1 MDTKLNTRN
10 TCLPE
15 PISEGKIDI
24 KIDNRA
30 MIGELFYKASLIRME
45 HLADAL
51 FVASRNKLP
60 LGRVMVM
67 LGMIRHRWLEQALD
81 LQNLVRQNVLAEKLA
96 VKALEICVLGQ
107 KTVPEA
113 LVDLGWEGDPTRNYA
128 NLGELLVEAKLLSAK
143 TIEDTR
149 GLCKHVGL
157 PLSRVLILQGLLS
170 QRVLEAALSAQS
182 LIRQGRCDKAEVLA
196 ALSSAAHLLEAEN
209 KTSSP
214 SQNVEP
220 LPFLRLDELLLLAG
234 LLTEKEK
241 AMFEKLAGSG
251 GPQKAPGEYIIESG
265 MYSASLI
272 AAAVKLQGMLARH
285 QINPSCA
292 ARALGLVFSQR
303 ITLNKAVK
311 EASAIPDLFDGSL
324 SFYNLLRLSGLVTAF
339 DIRRLGHL
347 PRHIET
353 SELVEDRL
361 VKTGILSRSAYEAT
375 KRCHLLMKENF
386 ISAEQAVIVLHHWSW
401 SGEGL
406 TKVLQNLQWDG
417 GQLPTLKA
425 MAFRA

>member
-1 MDTKLNTRN
+1 MDTKIETKNHV
-10 TCLPE
+10 
-15 PISEGKIDI
+15 
-24 KIDNRA
+24 DNRA
-30 MIGELFYKASLIRME
+30 MLGELFYRASLIRME

-51 FVASRNKLP
+51 FVAHRNKLP

-81 LQNLVRQNVLAEKLA
+81 LQNLVRQNILAEKLA
-96 VKALEICVLGQ
+96 PKALEICVLNQ
-107 KTVPEA
+107 KSVAEA
-113 LVDLGWEGDPTRNYA
+113 LKDLGWEGDPARNTA
-128 NLGELLVEAKLLSAK
+128 NLGDILVEAKLLSAK

-157 PLSRVLILQGLLS
+157 PLSRVLILQGLID
-170 QRVLEAALSAQS
+170 QRVLEATLSAQT
-182 LIRQGRCDKAEVLA
+182 LLRQGRCDKKEVLA
-196 ALSSAAHLLEAEN
+196 ALSSAAHLIDCEKALAVQEDP
-209 KTSSP
+209 T
-214 SQNVEP
+214 
-220 LPFLRLDELLLLAG
+220 PFLRLDELLLLAG
-234 LLTEKEK
+234 LLTEREQSLFEN
-241 AMFEKLAGSG
+241 FEKFDEKSG
-251 GPQKAPGEYIIESG
+251 RPVPLGEFIVESG

-272 AAAVKLQGMLARH
+272 SAAVRLQHMLARH
-285 QINPSCA
+285 ELNPACA
-292 ARALGLVFSQR
+292 ARSLGLVFSQ
-303 ITLNKAVK
+303 TLSLSKAIQ

-375 KRCHLLMKENF
+375 KRCHLLMKEGF

-406 TKVLQNLQWDG
+406 TRVLQNLRWDG
-417 GQLPTLKA
+417 GELPTLKA